1 LVLVDGAD
9 PWAEEGGQ
17 PSGDEL
23 NGDSLVTVLSVGSVD
38 LLLPGDAEADTLARY
53 SLPPSEVLVVPHHG
67 SRGGVSL
74 DLLKKWGTRI
84 ALISV
89 GKGNSFG
96 HPNPGT
102 VSTLQQVAGT
112 VLRTDTS
119 GWVSCRVKGESIAI
133 TTERAPTQ

>member
-1 LVLVDGAD
+1 
-9 PWAEEGGQ
+9 
-17 PSGDEL
+17 
-23 NGDSLVTVLSVGSVD
+23 
-38 LLLPGDAEADTLARY
+38 
-53 SLPPSEVLVVPHHG
+53 VLVVPHHG